1 MSDEEAVKARA
12 EFEKKVL
19 DEAPRLTREDSFAF
33 GCHPGV
39 SCFGDCCGDVNIVL
53 TPYDVLRLKNRLGLT
68 SEEFLEKHTILPFSK
83 DQRLPAP
90 LIRMGDNEKKSCPFL
105 DLEKGGCQ
113 VYEDRPWACR
123 MYPLGYAKHGEAGEG
138 NDEFWFLM
146 EEAGCQG
153 FAETTTQNVGEW
165 ISGQGIKEY
174 DEWGEKY
181 RQLAVD
187 DYLTNDIDLTPQ
199 QMQMFYMGTY
209 ELDTFRRFIF
219 GSTFLERFEVSE
231 EELERLKNDDEAL
244 MEFGFRFLRFS
255 LFRKPTMTIK
265 AEAMNQD
272 AVQEP
277 IQ

>member
-1 MSDEEAVKARA
+1 MSDEEAVKARSD
-12 EFEKKVL
+12 FEKKVL

-39 SCFGDCCGDVNIVL
+39 SCFGECCGDVNIVL
-53 TPYDVLRLKNRLGLT
+53 TPYDVLRLKNCLGLT

-83 DQRLPAP
+83 DQRIPAP
-90 LIRMGDNEKKSCPFL
+90 LLRMGENDKKSCLFL
-105 DLEKGGCQ
+105 DLEKGGCT

-123 MYPLGYAKHGEAGEG
+123 MYPLGYAKSGEAEG
-138 NDEFWFLM
+138 REEEFWFLM
-146 EEAGCQG
+146 EEKGCQG

-165 ISGQGIKEY
+165 ISGQGIEEY

-187 DYLTNDIDLTPQ
+187 DYLTTEKELSPQ

-219 GSTFLERFEVSE
+219 NSTFLDRFEVSE
-231 EELERLKNDDEAL
+231 EEHERLNPE
-244 MEFGFRFLRFS
+244 S
-255 LFRKPTMTIK
+255 
-265 AEAMNQD
+265 
-272 AVQEP
+272 AVHEQF
-277 IQ
+277 